1 MIKSK
6 EYELVPGGPA
16 EVMDSELYL
25 TTILKVEREGMFY
38 MNSGGVTP
46 STSEFRFDEVEGRV
60 IFLYANQGD
69 GSNDVQNEKVRV
81 IFKS

>member
-6 EYELVPGGPA
+6 VYELTPGGPA

-25 TTILKVEREGMFY
+25 TTILKVEREGAY
-38 MNSGGVTP
+38 YYNSNGVTP
-46 STSEFRFDEVEGRV
+46 TASQFRFDEVEGRV
-60 IFLYANQGD
+60 IFLFGNQND
-69 GSNDVQNEKVRV
+69 GTNDLQNEYVRI